1 MMMME
6 NLWNNQKPAS
16 QSSNQ
21 TNNQPT
27 IIIIN
32 NIVMMMMMISNWNE
46 KKKFQNPPWK
56 SWMVF
61 FFWLAV
67 DVCRC
72 LIMFDDGVV
81 DPFNHS
87 WIEEKQKL
95 RKGQGRSFRVQA
107 SSIQN
112 SNKQKNDAQNWTNL
126 KNRKTEKNDKNY
138 KIRITIMYISGYF
151 FFVK

>member
-1 MMMME
+1 ME

-16 QSSNQ
+16 YSQSANQ

-32 NIVMMMMMISNWNE
+32 NIVMMISNWNE

-56 SWMVF
+56 SWMV

-107 SSIQN
+107 SSKIQT
-112 SNKQKNDAQNWTNL
+112 KKNDAQNWTNL